1 MNTTVHKY
9 SNVTQGLIS
18 AGPGSDVY
26 LFHLA
31 PIREG
36 DMGEFWAYK
45 GKVVGEHFVPGDVQG
60 YEHIPQEFYA
70 SLDRA
75 WSNPHGLDEF
85 PDSLLDSLEVAGS

>member
-9 SNVTQGLIS
+9 TNLTQGFIS

-26 LFHLA
+26 LFQL
-31 PIREG
+31 EG
-36 DMGEFWAYK
+36 YDLRWIYK
-45 GKVVGEHFVPGDVQG
+45 GKVVGEHFVPADMQG

-75 WSNPHGLDEF
+75 WHDPNGHDEF
-85 PDSLLDSLEVAGS
+85 PDPFLDSLAVAGA